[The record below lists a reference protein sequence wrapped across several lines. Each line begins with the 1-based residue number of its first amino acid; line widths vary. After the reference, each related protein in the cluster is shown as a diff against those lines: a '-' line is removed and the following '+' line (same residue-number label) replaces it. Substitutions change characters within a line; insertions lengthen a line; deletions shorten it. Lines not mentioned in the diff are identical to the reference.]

1 MKTKKELLGLLPQ
14 FCGSETLQPYRL
26 LNIKFSLT
34 EGVAFLAKEA
44 ECFWLIDAIA
54 SYQPEIKKSG
64 SQRLEEFQIWE
75 LTRQQEC
82 KFLLV
87 CKEDSETPPAFQQ
100 EIEFSDF
107 PLDEIKLW
115 LSDGILLLPS
125 EY

>member
-1 MKTKKELLGLLPQ
+1 MKTKEELLGSLPQ
-14 FCGSETLQPYRL
+14 FCGSETLQPYWL

-34 EGVAFLAKEA
+34 EGVAFLVKEA

-54 SYQPEIKKSG
+54 SYQPKIKKSG
-64 SQRLEEFQIWE
+64 NRRLEEFQIWE

-87 CKEDSETPPAFQQ
+87 CKEDSETEPTFSQT
-100 EIEFSDF
+100 IDFSDF
-107 PLDEIKLW
+107 PLDEIKLF
-115 LSDGILLLPS
+115 LRDGVLMLPS

>member
-1 MKTKKELLGLLPQ
+1 MKTKDELLASLPQ
-14 FCGSETLQPYRL
+14 FGGSETLQPYQL
-26 LNIKFSLT
+26 LISLT

-64 SQRLEEFQIWE
+64 NQMLKDFQIWE

-115 LSDGILLLPS
+115 LSGGILLLPS